1 MRYYHAAASSG
12 RLTQA
17 LGRTKLSLCKQA
29 PCRHRGLVF
38 ASLLVLRCQLVWP
51 APFSP
56 RALSAFAFLAL
67 ALSFA
72 DFAWG
77 FDPLGLNSNWSDV
90 ETSAVLAAFAVF
102 FNLIGN
108 GIYQLIARY
117 GPPDA

>member
-1 MRYYHAAASSG
+1 M
-12 RLTQA
+12 TQFRDGQS
-17 LGRTKLSLCKQA
+17 LFNIFTKIVI
-29 PCRHRGLVF
+29 G
-38 ASLLVLRCQLVWP
+38 
-51 APFSP
+51 
-56 RALSAFAFLAL
+56 FAFLAL